1 MTISNDIKFNFL
13 NKDEQERYQKHLT
26 LKEIGYEGQLSL
38 KNSSVLCIG
47 AGGLGSSVLLYLA
60 AAGIGK
66 IGIVDNDKIELSNL
80 NRQIIYDYN
89 DVGKYKVD
97 VAKKRIKNIN
107 KNIFIKSYKLRLNK
121 NNILN
126 IIQDFDIICDGTD
139 NFETRLLINDF
150 CLKMRKVLI
159 SAAVSGFDGHIF
171 KFNFKKKTPCF
182 RCYMPELPPNNN
194 NCETEGVTPTLTGV
208 IGTLQAN
215 EVLNSILFNKTENEK
230 KMIVL
235 NSISMRFRKVR
246 LTKNKKCKNK
256 C

>member
-1 MTISNDIKFNFL
+1 MTKILIKKDLDRYSKQIILKKFGIIGQKKVISSKVLI
-13 NKDEQERYQKHLT
+13 
-26 LKEIGYEGQLSL
+26 IGM
-38 KNSSVLCIG
+38 
-47 AGGLGSSVLLYLA
+47 GGLGCPLALYLA
-60 AAGIGK
+60 GLGVGK

-121 NNILN
+121 SNILN
-126 IIQDFDIICDGTD
+126 IIKDFDIICDGTD

-150 CLKMRKVLI
+150 SLKMKKVLI

-182 RCYMPELPPNNN
+182 RCYMPEVPPNDN

>member
-1 MTISNDIKFNFL
+1 MTKILIKKDLDRYSKQIILKKFGIIGQKKIISSKVLI
-13 NKDEQERYQKHLT
+13 
-26 LKEIGYEGQLSL
+26 IGM
-38 KNSSVLCIG
+38 
-47 AGGLGSSVLLYLA
+47 GGLGCPLALYLA
-60 AAGIGK
+60 GLGVGK

-89 DVGKYKVD
+89 DIGKYKVD
-97 VAKKRIKNIN
+97 IAKKRIKNIN

-126 IIQDFDIICDGTD
+126 IIKDFDIICDGTD

-150 CLKMRKVLI
+150 CLKKRKVLI

-182 RCYMPELPPNNN
+182 RCYMPEVPPNDN
-194 NCETEGVTPTLTGV
+194 NCETEGVTPTLTGM

-230 KMIVL
+230 KMIIL

>member
-1 MTISNDIKFNFL
+1 MTKILIKKDLDRYSKQIILKKFGIIGQKKVISSKVL
-13 NKDEQERYQKHLT
+13 V
-26 LKEIGYEGQLSL
+26 IGM
-38 KNSSVLCIG
+38 
-47 AGGLGSSVLLYLA
+47 GGLGCPLALYLA
-60 AAGIGK
+60 GLGVGK

-80 NRQIIYDYN
+80 NRQIIYDY
-89 DVGKYKVD
+89 DDIGKYKVD

-107 KNIFIKSYKLRLNK
+107 KDIFIKSYKLRLSK

-126 IIQDFDIICDGTD
+126 IIKGFDIICDGTD

-182 RCYMPELPPNNN
+182 RCYMPELPPNDN
-194 NCETEGVTPTLTGV
+194 NCETEGVTPTLTGMM
-208 IGTLQAN
+208 GTLQAN
-215 EVLNSILFNKTENEK
+215 EVLNSILFNKTDNEK
-230 KMIVL
+230 KMIIL

>member
-1 MTISNDIKFNFL
+1 MTKILIKEDL
-13 NKDEQERYQKHLT
+13 NRYSKQIILKKFGIIGQKKIMSSKVLI
-26 LKEIGYEGQLSL
+26 IGM
-38 KNSSVLCIG
+38 
-47 AGGLGSSVLLYLA
+47 GGLGCPLALYLSGL
-60 AAGIGK
+60 GIGK

-80 NRQIIYDYN
+80 NRQIMFNYN
-89 DVGKYKVD
+89 DIGKYKVD

-107 KNIFIKSYKLRLNK
+107 KNIFIKSYKLRLSK

-126 IIQDFDIICDGTD
+126 IIKDFDIICDGTD

-150 CLKMRKVLI
+150 CLKKKKILI

-182 RCYMPELPPNNN
+182 RCYMPELPPNDN
-194 NCETEGVTPTLTGV
+194 NCETEGVTPTLTGI

-215 EVLNSILFNKTENEK
+215 EVLNSILFSNPDNEK
-230 KMIVL
+230 KMIIL
-235 NSISMRFRKVR
+235 NSMSMNFRRVR

>member
-1 MTISNDIKFNFL
+1 MTKILIKKDLDRYSKQIILKKFGIIGQKKVISSKVLI
-13 NKDEQERYQKHLT
+13 
-26 LKEIGYEGQLSL
+26 IGM
-38 KNSSVLCIG
+38 
-47 AGGLGSSVLLYLA
+47 GGLGCPLALYLA
-60 AAGIGK
+60 GLGVGK

-80 NRQIIYDYN
+80 NRQIIYNSN
-89 DVGKYKVD
+89 DIGKYKVD
-97 VAKKRIKNIN
+97 IAKKRIKNIN
-107 KNIFIKSYKLRLNK
+107 KNIFIKSYKLRLDK

-126 IIQDFDIICDGTD
+126 IIKDFDIICDGTD

-150 CLKMRKVLI
+150 SLKMKKVLI

-182 RCYMPELPPNNN
+182 RCYMPEVPPNDN
-194 NCETEGVTPTLTGV
+194 NCETEGVTPTLTGM

-215 EVLNSILFNKTENEK
+215 EVLNSILFNKTDNEK
-230 KMIVL
+230 KMIIF

-246 LTKNKKCKNK
+246 LIKNKKCKNK

>member
-1 MTISNDIKFNFL
+1 MTKILIKKDLDRYSKQIILKKFGIIGQKKIISSKVL
-13 NKDEQERYQKHLT
+13 V
-26 LKEIGYEGQLSL
+26 IGM
-38 KNSSVLCIG
+38 
-47 AGGLGSSVLLYLA
+47 GGLGCPLALYLA
-60 AAGIGK
+60 GLGVGK

-80 NRQIIYDYN
+80 NRQIIYNYN
-89 DVGKYKVD
+89 DIGKYKVD

-107 KNIFIKSYKLRLNK
+107 KDIFIKSYKLRLSK
-121 NNILN
+121 SNILN
-126 IIQDFDIICDGTD
+126 IIKNFDIICDGTD

-182 RCYMPELPPNNN
+182 RCYMPELPPNDN
-194 NCETEGVTPTLTGV
+194 NCETEGVTPTLTGM

-215 EVLNSILFNKTENEK
+215 EVLNSILFNKTDNEK
-230 KMIVL
+230 KMIIL
-235 NSISMRFRKVR
+235 NSISMNFRKVR

>member
-1 MTISNDIKFNFL
+1 MTKILIKKDL
-13 NKDEQERYQKHLT
+13 NRYSKQIILKKFGIMGQKKIMSSKVLI
-26 LKEIGYEGQLSL
+26 IGM
-38 KNSSVLCIG
+38 
-47 AGGLGSSVLLYLA
+47 GGLGCPLALYLSGL
-60 AAGIGK
+60 GIGK

-80 NRQIIYDYN
+80 NRQIIYNYN
-89 DVGKYKVD
+89 DIGKYKVD

-107 KNIFIKSYKLRLNK
+107 KNIYIKSYKLRLSK

-126 IIQDFDIICDGTD
+126 IIKDFDIICDGTD

-150 CLKMRKVLI
+150 CLKKKKILI

-182 RCYMPELPPNNN
+182 RCYMPELPPNDN
-194 NCETEGVTPTLTGV
+194 NCETDGVTPTLTGI

-215 EVLNSILFNKTENEK
+215 EVLNSILFNNPDNEK
-230 KMIVL
+230 KMIIL
-235 NSISMRFRKVR
+235 NSKNMNFRRVR

>member
-1 MTISNDIKFNFL
+1 MTKILIKKDLDRYSKQIILKKFGIIGQKKVISSKVLI
-13 NKDEQERYQKHLT
+13 
-26 LKEIGYEGQLSL
+26 IGM
-38 KNSSVLCIG
+38 
-47 AGGLGSSVLLYLA
+47 GGLGCPLALYLA
-60 AAGIGK
+60 GLGVGK

-80 NRQIIYDYN
+80 NRQIIYNSN
-89 DVGKYKVD
+89 DIGKYKVD
-97 VAKKRIKNIN
+97 IAKKRIKNIN
-107 KNIFIKSYKLRLNK
+107 KNIFIKSYKLRLN
-121 NNILN
+121 NSNILN
-126 IIQDFDIICDGTD
+126 IIKDFDIICDGTD

-150 CLKMRKVLI
+150 SLKMKKVLI

-182 RCYMPELPPNNN
+182 RCYMPEVPPNDN

>member
-1 MTISNDIKFNFL
+1 MTKILIKKDLDRYSKQIILKKFGIIGQKKVISSKVLI
-13 NKDEQERYQKHLT
+13 
-26 LKEIGYEGQLSL
+26 IGM
-38 KNSSVLCIG
+38 
-47 AGGLGSSVLLYLA
+47 GGLGCPLALYLA
-60 AAGIGK
+60 GLGVGK

-80 NRQIIYDYN
+80 NRQIIYNSN
-89 DVGKYKVD
+89 DIGKYKVD
-97 VAKKRIKNIN
+97 IAKKRIKNIN
-107 KNIFIKSYKLRLNK
+107 KNIFIKSYKLRLDK

-126 IIQDFDIICDGTD
+126 IIKDFDIICDGTD

-182 RCYMPELPPNNN
+182 RCYMPEVPPNDN

-215 EVLNSILFNKTENEK
+215 EVLNSILFNKTDNEK
-230 KMIVL
+230 KMIIL

>member
-1 MTISNDIKFNFL
+1 MTKILIKKDLDRYSKQIILKKFGIIGQKKIISSKVLI
-13 NKDEQERYQKHLT
+13 
-26 LKEIGYEGQLSL
+26 IGM
-38 KNSSVLCIG
+38 
-47 AGGLGSSVLLYLA
+47 GGLGCPLALYLA
-60 AAGIGK
+60 GLGVGK

-89 DVGKYKVD
+89 DIGKYKVD

-107 KNIFIKSYKLRLNK
+107 KDIFIKSYKLRLSK

-126 IIQDFDIICDGTD
+126 IIKGFDIICDGTD

-182 RCYMPELPPNNN
+182 RCYMPELPPNDN
-194 NCETEGVTPTLTGV
+194 NCETEGVTPTLTGMM
-208 IGTLQAN
+208 GTLQAN
-215 EVLNSILFNKTENEK
+215 EVLNSILFNKTNTEK
-230 KMIVL
+230 KMIIL

>member
-1 MTISNDIKFNFL
+1 MTKILIK
-13 NKDEQERYQKHLT
+13 KDLERYSKQIILKKFGIIGQKKVISSKVLI
-26 LKEIGYEGQLSL
+26 IGM
-38 KNSSVLCIG
+38 
-47 AGGLGSSVLLYLA
+47 GGLGCPLALYLA
-60 AAGIGK
+60 GLGVGK

-89 DVGKYKVD
+89 DIGKYKVD
-97 VAKKRIKNIN
+97 VAKKKIKNIN
-107 KNIFIKSYKLRLNK
+107 KGISIKSYKLRLSK

-126 IIQDFDIICDGTD
+126 IIKDFDIICDGTD

-150 CLKMRKVLI
+150 CLKTRKVLI

-171 KFNFKKKTPCF
+171 KFNFKNKTPCF
-182 RCYMPELPPNNN
+182 RCYMPEVPPNDN
-194 NCETEGVTPTLTGV
+194 NCETEGVTPTLTGM

-215 EVLNSILFNKTENEK
+215 EVLNSILFNKTDNEK
-230 KMIVL
+230 KMIIF

-246 LTKNKKCKNK
+246 LIKNKKCKNK

>member
-1 MTISNDIKFNFL
+1 MTKILIKKDLDRYSKQIILKKFGIIGQKKVISSKVLI
-13 NKDEQERYQKHLT
+13 
-26 LKEIGYEGQLSL
+26 IGM
-38 KNSSVLCIG
+38 
-47 AGGLGSSVLLYLA
+47 GGLGCPLALYLA
-60 AAGIGK
+60 GLGVGK

-126 IIQDFDIICDGTD
+126 IIKDFDIICDGTD

-150 CLKMRKVLI
+150 CLKKRKVLI

-182 RCYMPELPPNNN
+182 RCYMPEVPPNEN

-215 EVLNSILFNKTENEK
+215 EVLNSILFNKTDNEK
-230 KMIVL
+230 KMIIL
-235 NSISMRFRKVR
+235 NSISMNFRKVR

>member
-1 MTISNDIKFNFL
+1 MTKILIKKDLDRYSKQIILKKFGIIGQKKVISSKVLI
-13 NKDEQERYQKHLT
+13 
-26 LKEIGYEGQLSL
+26 IGM
-38 KNSSVLCIG
+38 
-47 AGGLGSSVLLYLA
+47 GGLGCPLALYLA
-60 AAGIGK
+60 GLGVGK

-89 DVGKYKVD
+89 DIGKYKVD
-97 VAKKRIKNIN
+97 VAKKKIKNIN

-150 CLKMRKVLI
+150 SLKMKKVLI

-182 RCYMPELPPNNN
+182 RCYMPEVPPNDN

>member
-1 MTISNDIKFNFL
+1 MTKILIKKDLDRYSKQIILKKFGIIGQKKVISSKVLI
-13 NKDEQERYQKHLT
+13 
-26 LKEIGYEGQLSL
+26 IGM
-38 KNSSVLCIG
+38 
-47 AGGLGSSVLLYLA
+47 GGLGCPLALYLA
-60 AAGIGK
+60 GLGVGK

-150 CLKMRKVLI
+150 CLKKRKVLI

-182 RCYMPELPPNNN
+182 RCYMPEVPPNDN

>member
-1 MTISNDIKFNFL
+1 MDKKKIL
-13 NKDEQERYQKHLT
+13 NSKVLI
-26 LKEIGYEGQLSL
+26 IGL
-38 KNSSVLCIG
+38 
-47 AGGLGSSVLLYLA
+47 GGLGCPLLTYLA
-60 AAGIGK
+60 SSGVGK
-66 IGIVDNDKIELSNL
+66 IGIVDHDKIEISNL
-80 NRQIIYDYN
+80 NRQTLFNIN
-89 DVGKYKVD
+89 DIGKYKVHR
-97 VAKKRIKNIN
+97 AKNVIN
-107 KNIFIKSYKLRLNK
+107 KMNNKIRVKMFKKKLTKLNAGSIIK
-121 NNILN
+121 
-126 IIQDFDIICDGTD
+126 DFDIVCDGTD

-150 CLKMRKVLI
+150 CLKKRKVLI

>member
-1 MTISNDIKFNFL
+1 MTKILIKKDLDRYSKQIILKKFGIIGQKKIISSKVL
-13 NKDEQERYQKHLT
+13 V
-26 LKEIGYEGQLSL
+26 IGM
-38 KNSSVLCIG
+38 
-47 AGGLGSSVLLYLA
+47 GGLGCPLALYLA
-60 AAGIGK
+60 GLGVGK

-80 NRQIIYDYN
+80 NRQIIYNYN
-89 DVGKYKVD
+89 DIGKYKVD

-107 KNIFIKSYKLRLNK
+107 KDIFIKSYKLRLSK
-121 NNILN
+121 SNILN
-126 IIQDFDIICDGTD
+126 IIKNFDIICDGTD

-150 CLKMRKVLI
+150 CLKKRKVLI

-182 RCYMPELPPNNN
+182 RCYMPELPPNDN
-194 NCETEGVTPTLTGV
+194 NCETEGVTPTLTGM

-215 EVLNSILFNKTENEK
+215 EVLNSILFNKTDNEK
-230 KMIVL
+230 KMIIF

-246 LTKNKKCKNK
+246 LIKNKKCKNK

>member
-1 MTISNDIKFNFL
+1 MTKILIKKDLDRYSKQIILKKFGIIGQKKVISSKVLI
-13 NKDEQERYQKHLT
+13 
-26 LKEIGYEGQLSL
+26 IGM
-38 KNSSVLCIG
+38 
-47 AGGLGSSVLLYLA
+47 GGLGCPLALYLA
-60 AAGIGK
+60 GLGVGK

-80 NRQIIYDYN
+80 NRQIIYAYN
-89 DVGKYKVD
+89 DIGKYKVD
-97 VAKKRIKNIN
+97 VAKKKIKNIN
-107 KNIFIKSYKLRLNK
+107 KGIFIKSYKLRLSK

-126 IIQDFDIICDGTD
+126 IIKDFDIICDGTD

-150 CLKMRKVLI
+150 CLKKRKVLI

-182 RCYMPELPPNNN
+182 RCYMPEVPPNEN

-215 EVLNSILFNKTENEK
+215 EVLNSILFNKTDNEK
-230 KMIVL
+230 KMIIL